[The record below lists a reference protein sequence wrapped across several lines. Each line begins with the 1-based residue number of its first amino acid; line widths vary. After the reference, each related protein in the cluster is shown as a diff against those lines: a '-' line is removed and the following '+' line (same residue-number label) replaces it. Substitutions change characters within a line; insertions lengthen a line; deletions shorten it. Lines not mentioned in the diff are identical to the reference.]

1 MLKLG
6 EKIIN
11 QICLGDKKIAKA
23 FLGDKLVYQSDKP
36 IFVEYIES
44 TGTQWLDTGI
54 ATTSDNLGFTLE
66 AMPFELS
73 DTYPMGSRDSSNG
86 RRFFAVSVRQSFFA
100 FGWSTWSTFTSDNVV
115 GQDYINTRA
124 TMSLNWLNNRKVTF
138 NQYNADLV
146 APNDVANGRNIT
158 LFGVNGQLLWKG
170 RIYNAKISDG
180 DKIIADLRPCI
191 DTNGVAC
198 MYDTVSHK
206 YFYNQG
212 TGKFTGKKPIDID
225 YTRIYAFI
233 GSVGNWATASDSYSI
248 LIPIEV
254 GKKYR
259 LEWETTVGVGSI
271 FRYGQTDIP
280 TPEGQKLNTVT
291 RSSPQ
296 DKPIVDITAVNN
308 YLVVQIASSTANVVI
323 DNKYLKAYE
332 IL

>member
-36 IFVEYIES
+36 IFLEYIEF
-44 TGTQWLDTGI
+44 TGTQYIDTGI
-54 ATTSDNLGFTLE
+54 SHKQGKYGKWVVTSKSTNVSKLKMLLANGGTGIQFFACNSKGKWGFGE
-66 AMPFELS
+66 NIYFDINS
-73 DTYPMGSRDSSNG
+73 DTKITADIVFEDTQVTATIDDESIVRTGTVSTYGNFILG
-86 RRFFAVSVRQSFFA
+86 NFALLQ
-100 FGWSTWSTFTSDNVV
+100 
-115 GQDYINTRA
+115 
-124 TMSLNWLNNRKVTF
+124 
-138 NQYNADLV
+138 NQYGFNGYIYGCSYIDVDGNLVLDL
-146 APNDVANGRNIT
+146 
-158 LFGVNGQLLWKG
+158 K
-170 RIYNAKISDG
+170 
-180 DKIIADLRPCI
+180 PCI
-191 DTNGVAC
+191 DPNGIVC
-198 MYDTVSHK
+198 MYDMVTK
-206 YFYNQG
+206 EYYYNTG
-212 TGKFTGKKPIDID
+212 TGEFIGYKPIDID

-233 GSVGNWATASDSYSI
+233 SSVGNWATASDSHSI

-259 LEWETTVGVGSI
+259 LEWETTVGVSSI

-280 TPEGQKLNTVT
+280 TPEGQKLNAVT

-308 YLVVQIASSTANVVI
+308 YLVVQIASGAAEVIAN
-323 DNKYLKAYE
+323 NKYLKAYE